1 MAIGKQMVGVVKV
14 VINLPKD
21 DAISIELTMEDLDGK
36 QYTVKT
42 KEFYGE
48 DEAK

>member
-1 MAIGKQMVGVVKV
+1 MAAGKQIVGVVKV

-21 DAISIELTMEDLDGK
+21 DAISVELTMEDLDGK

-42 KEFYGE
+42 KEFHEE
-48 DEAK
+48 D

>member
-1 MAIGKQMVGVVKV
+1 MAVGKQIVGVVKI

-21 DAISIELTMEDLDGK
+21 DSISIELTMEDLDGK

-42 KEFYGE
+42 KEFHGK
-48 DEAK
+48 D